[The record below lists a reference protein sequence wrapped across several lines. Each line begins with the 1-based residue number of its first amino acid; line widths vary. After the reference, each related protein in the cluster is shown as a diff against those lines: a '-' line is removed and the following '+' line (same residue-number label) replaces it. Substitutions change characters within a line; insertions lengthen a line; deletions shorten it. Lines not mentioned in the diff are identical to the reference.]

1 MARLDGQ
8 AAIVTGGKGAASYSA
23 AKGGVVNSTQQ
34 VAVDHAEEG
43 VRVNSISPGGFYSE
57 EMEDVEDYTDVF
69 VPEYEFRTPLGRMGD
84 ETDMKGIVVYLAS
97 DASKWMT
104 GQNLLLDGGWTTW

>member
-43 VRVNSISPGGFYSE
+43 VRVNGICPGFVETEGLLEAERFYGFVLDNPPMNRPPQPE
-57 EMEDVEDYTDVF
+57 EITPPAVF
-69 VPEYEFRTPLGRMGD
+69 
-84 ETDMKGIVVYLAS
+84 LAS
-97 DASKWMT
+97 DDASSLT
-104 GQNLLLDGGWTTW
+104 GVNVTVDGGWTAH